1 MQGLP
6 FVLPHPAAA
15 TWIDTFEAAGV
26 SLVITGWV
34 NQNETSV
41 VLAKGEAI
49 RQAKLALSAAE
60 VGLTDSSQV
69 VILDRATKEAR
80 GAAHPAEIAAVEVV
94 SPETDHDLDKI
105 IDAER
110 EAKSRED
117 LLRDDALKE

>member
-1 MQGLP
+1 
-6 FVLPHPAAA
+6 
-15 TWIDTFEAAGV
+15 
-26 SLVITGWV
+26 VITGWV

-69 VILDRATKEAR
+69 VILDRAAKEAR

-110 EAKSRED
+110 EAESRED